1 MEPGWPRNHSALLSH
16 GHRQVAEPG
25 GVPTLQFR
33 DLALHCAR
41 HRLPNGVVRQT
52 GEFIHIALQAWL
64 SLAWGIGAKVSVVGE
79 LSMTVLGIR
88 LLKAH
93 EVNHMKLL

>member
-1 MEPGWPRNHSALLSH
+1 
-16 GHRQVAEPG
+16 
-25 GVPTLQFR
+25 
-33 DLALHCAR
+33 
-41 HRLPNGVVRQT
+41 
-52 GEFIHIALQAWL
+52 
-64 SLAWGIGAKVSVVGE
+64 LAWGIGAKVSVVGE